1 MQSIMDNTMQRLSWP
16 LILLLGSTG
25 SVGCARVTP
34 DAKPEFSD
42 AVVYLLEHFDG
53 EESDLSYVLTE
64 LEAQIYTSMDVSAN
78 QPNDRALTPGRLT
91 EENLATLSRP
101 DRDPTLAIPVAVAG
115 ISTFSPED
123 HKHIQLLVDHTPV
136 EPYSPNFYVRTFV
149 EGGECWLERE
159 CTVMKTKQDL
169 TKENLL
175 MTIEYSF
182 LKDFRWI
189 NLNAH
194 IPDSV
199 PRWGYLMRAWNEES
213 FSGENGKNHILQ
225 SYSIE
230 MVIPRDGLGF
240 IRDENTVNAEDGAWT
255 EDSSGGGLLQML
267 SVWAETD
274 LGGLNVSDDLVI
286 ATTRNGI
293 DKNFKAAH
301 DWLEDNRP

>member
-1 MQSIMDNTMQRLSWP
+1 MLTFMDNLMYRLSW
-16 LILLLGSTG
+16 LSFLAFSSLLST
-25 SVGCARVTP
+25 GCARKTP

-42 AVVYLLEHFDG
+42 AVVYLLEQFDG
-53 EESDLSYVLTE
+53 EESDLAYVLTE

-78 QPNDRALTPGRLT
+78 QPNDRALTPGPLT
-91 EENLATLSRP
+91 EDNIATLERP
-101 DRDPTLAIPVAVAG
+101 DRDPGLALPVAVAG
-115 ISTFSPED
+115 ISSFSPED
-123 HKHIQLLVDHTPV
+123 HKHIQMLVDHTPV
-136 EPYSPNFYVRTFV
+136 EPYSPNFYERTFV
-149 EGGECWLERE
+149 EGGECWLSRE
-159 CTVMKTKQDL
+159 CALMRTEQDL

-175 MTIEYSF
+175 MTIQYSF
-182 LKDFRWI
+182 PKDFRWI

-194 IPDSV
+194 IPEAS
-199 PRWGYLMRAWNEES
+199 PRWGYIMRAWNESS

-240 IRDENTVNAEDGAWT
+240 LRDETTVNENEGTWT

-301 DWLEDNRP
+301 AWLEENRP